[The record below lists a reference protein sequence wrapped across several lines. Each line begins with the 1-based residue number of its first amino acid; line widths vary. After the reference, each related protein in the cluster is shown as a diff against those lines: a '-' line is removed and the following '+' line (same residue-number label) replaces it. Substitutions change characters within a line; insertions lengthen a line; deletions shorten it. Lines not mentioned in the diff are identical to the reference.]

1 MLSEISRAAL
11 SLTGPPKKKYGIP
24 KSTLEFKLEHPGHK
38 DTLGPSLIL
47 SDKEEALLVS
57 WIRDNASKGFPKKGQ
72 RRKE

>member
-1 MLSEISRAAL
+1 M
-11 SLTGPPKKKYGIP
+11 PKLKHYD
-24 KSTLEFKLEHPGHK
+24 KSKLEDALRDIQSGTESYRTAEK
-38 DTLGPSLIL
+38 KTLGPSLIL